1 MIDVIKVS
9 PQVSAL
15 FQASHLHYMIEAMVV
30 GNSPAKVW
38 GDDSD
43 NPRSM
48 LIWDQAHCLYL
59 GGAANNPTFNQAL
72 LQFLM
77 TSLLPQVQEQQLEV
91 LKIYAADAQ
100 WEQTAAMLLQPL
112 HPRLR
117 QRSLYTLKL
126 PTKEAKARELP
137 QGFRV
142 QPIDHNLLYQQT
154 LTYHSQVLEEI
165 ESCWTSVEQFG
176 REGFGFWVI
185 TERNEVVCWCTA
197 EYVSPGKCGIG
208 IETIEAYQ
216 ERGLATVTAHAFLQH
231 ALSLGWEIYW
241 DTWQGNIPSV
251 RIAENFG
258 FQKQVDYPVSLLI
271 LD

>member
-1 MIDVIKVS
+1 
-9 PQVSAL
+9 
-15 FQASHLHYMIEAMVV
+15 
-30 GNSPAKVW
+30 
-38 GDDSD
+38 
-43 NPRSM
+43 
-48 LIWDQAHCLYL
+48 
-59 GGAANNPTFNQAL
+59 
-72 LQFLM
+72 
-77 TSLLPQVQEQQLEV
+77 

-231 ALSLGWEIYW
+231 ALSLGWQIYW